1 MRLPLLHVLFVRLVA
16 GAACLGAAGSV
27 AAAPSRAEE
36 VLAADADWAK
46 AFVAC
51 DLKRMTRLVSDD
63 LTMINLGGVVVSKDA
78 FLKTVGLCSMVEG
91 QPQNVKVRLY
101 GDTAAV
107 VGALQYRMKG
117 QATSAMQVYTRM
129 FVRQNGEWR
138 LVSDSHTPV
147 PAASAKK

>member
-1 MRLPLLHVLFVRLVA
+1 MRPLLQHVLLIGLV
-16 GAACLGAAGSV
+16 LGAGYPA

-51 DLKRMTRLVSDD
+51 DLERMKRLVTDD
-63 LTMINLGGVVVSKDA
+63 LTMINLSGVVTSKDA
-78 FLKTVGLCSMVEG
+78 FLKTVGMCSMVEG
-91 QPQNVKVRLY
+91 QPQDVKVRLY

-107 VGALQYRMKG
+107 VGALRYRMKG
-117 QATSAMQVYTRM
+117 QAAAAMQVYTRM
-129 FVRQNGEWR
+129 FVLQNGEWR
-138 LVSDSHTPV
+138 IVSDSHTSV

>member
-1 MRLPLLHVLFVRLVA
+1 MRLPLLHVLLVGLVA
-16 GAACLGAAGSV
+16 GAAYPA

-51 DLKRMTRLVSDD
+51 DLDRMKRLVSDD
-63 LTMINLGGVVVSKDA
+63 LTMINLGGVVTSKDV
-78 FLKTVGLCSMVEG
+78 FLKTVGMCSMVEG

-107 VGALQYRMKG
+107 VGALHYRMKG
-117 QATSAMQVYTRM
+117 QAAAALQVYTRM
-129 FVRQNGEWR
+129 YVRQSGEWR

-147 PAASAKK
+147 PAASAKN